1 MIYNKTGVKLM
12 TICPGATETAIYNTA
27 GTSILTFPWM
37 FSYGDQLCETFKTQ
51 KPEAVGKAVA
61 KIITNAEL
69 SSQYHAQDSLGQYSY
84 GYNGGLS
91 AKAETKSFD
100 GVTRGSYSYLD
111 AENKLQTVSYTADA
125 LNGFRAQASNLPQAP
140 VEARVAP
147 APVQD
152 TPEVA
157 KARADHL
164 VAVEEAKV
172 RNANAASSDES
183 AIVVSAA
190 PAAVAPIAPIVPQ
203 IATYAAPIALAPASG
218 FAYSH
223 STVNLKPEVYAAAPA
238 PVATIAAAPASF
250 AYQTYSAAAPALYN
264 TWSQAPAYA
273 YSYGAPAFYAAN
285 TAAVPLPVQD
295 TPEVMQ
301 AKAEHFAAVAE
312 AKARNLQ

>member
-1 MIYNKTGVKLM
+1 MLRVLCVQCKPVARLQCSSAGMASAST
-12 TICPGATETAIYNTA
+12 TILAAPRWYGYAPAATYYAA
-27 GTSILTFPWM
+27 P
-37 FSYGDQLCETFKTQ
+37 
-51 KPEAVGKAVA
+51 
-61 KIITNAEL
+61 AEL

-140 VEARVAP
+140 VETRVAP

-250 AYQTYSAAAPALYN
+250 AYQTYSAAAPAIYN

>member
-1 MIYNKTGVKLM
+1 MKAFVVVASL
-12 TICPGATETAIYNTA
+12 
-27 GTSILTFPWM
+27 L
-37 FSYGDQLCETFKTQ
+37 
-51 KPEAVGKAVA
+51 AVA
-61 KIITNAEL
+61 SASTTFLAAPRWYGYAPAATYYAAPAEV

-140 VEARVAP
+140 VETRIAP
-147 APVQD
+147 EPVQD

-172 RNANAASSDES
+172 RNANAAASDDS
-183 AIVVSAA
+183 AVVVAAA
-190 PAAVAPIAPIVPQ
+190 PAAVAPIAPIAPIVPQ

-218 FAYSH
+218 FSYSH
-223 STVNLKPEVYAAAPA
+223 STVNLKPEVYAAPA
-238 PVATIAAAPASF
+238 PVATIAAPASF
-250 AYQTYSAAAPALYN
+250 AYQTYSAAPALYN
-264 TWSQAPAYA
+264 TWSHAPAYA

-295 TPEVMQ
+295 TPEVAQ
-301 AKAEHFAAVAE
+301 AKAEHFLAVAE
-312 AKARNLQ
+312 AKARNQQ